1 MTEWTQIT
9 LKVSVFD
16 KAGNESNE
24 VIFPFTFET
33 GVRSPYSYNPPAPS
47 IKGISKGWDMFISTS
62 MIQHGRETE
71 MEGEGNK

>member
-33 GVRSPYSYNPPAPS
+33 GVRSPYSYNLPAPFDQ
-47 IKGISKGWDMFISTS
+47 GISKGWDMFKSTS
-62 MIQHGRETE
+62 MIQHGWETE
-71 MEGEGNK
+71 MEV